1 MRSFFSLLF
10 LLACTAI
17 LQAQDGKGV
26 GFVRFVNAVGLE
38 GNLDIKMD
46 GSSVRA
52 NGFAPG
58 DLTGGVGLT
67 EGTHNFRFLHPSC
80 TSAEMPLKV
89 EPRVTR
95 TIVLVFEEK
104 KDKDGEVK
112 ERLIKAR
119 EFTARERDRKSSVT
133 LYSFSTQPVLT
144 MRGFINNKTPGLDIV
159 LKTGESQNIALPASG
174 DFLLG
179 MGQTKLLALTL
190 EDPGHYAAV
199 IYDDPAKPGAVRVVY
214 FLNETFEVGG

>member
-1 MRSFFSLLF
+1 MRFLFSIFLLF
-10 LLACTAI
+10 ACTA
-17 LQAQDGKGV
+17 LLPAQEGKGV

-52 NGFAPG
+52 RGFAPG
-58 DLTGGVGLT
+58 DLTGGVGLA
-67 EGTHNFRFLHPSC
+67 EGTHNFKFLHPLC
-80 TSAEMPLKV
+80 GGVDMPLKV

-95 TIVLVFEEK
+95 TIVLVYEEK
-104 KDKDGEVK
+104 KDKEGEVK

-119 EFTARERDRKSSVT
+119 EFPARERDRKSSVT
-133 LYSFSTQPVLT
+133 LYSFSNQPVLNL
-144 MRGFINNKTPGLDIV
+144 RGFINNKTPGQDIV

-190 EDPGHYAAV
+190 EEPGHYAAV
-199 IYDDPAKPGAVRVVY
+199 VYDDPAKPGSVRVVY
-214 FLNETFEVGG
+214 FLNETFEIGG